1 MVSNLAA
8 LRTNVSR
15 FEFDL
20 IGAFHRDEGGV
31 SPAATAALAAPVR
44 RIHSPQVTTR
54 RCVIRQQQVDGS
66 LLHPLPFS
74 LALLSLSL
82 SLSAFPRSR
91 SRRRPPSGELFPAFP
106 LISDG
111 VTV

>member
-31 SPAATAALAAPVR
+31 SPAATAASAAPVR
-44 RIHSPQVTTR
+44 QIHSPQVTTR

-82 SLSAFPRSR
+82 RL
-91 SRRRPPSGELFPAFP
+91 PSMLDLAAAAAPAA
-106 LISDG
+106 
-111 VTV
+111 VR

>member
-1 MVSNLAA
+1 MNFIFASIFAHIVYNLAA

-82 SLSAFPRSR
+82 SLRLPSISQ
-91 SRRRPPSGELFPAFP
+91 PPPAA
-106 LISDG
+106 
-111 VTV
+111 VR